1 MRNKINQKKRIKKA
15 KNRKTKYRIC
25 TFLISLIFACTI
37 WTGKVRARELI
48 NLNQKHTLAVEYP
61 CADTGFLLYKVADIS
76 ETGNYTLTENFASYP
91 VSVEN
96 MDQTQWR
103 TFAITLEGYIVRDG
117 IQPLA
122 EQSTDQDGKT
132 MFKDLEA
139 GLYILI
145 GRNQSDSAYRYECE
159 PAMIQLPGLNE
170 NEEWITQVTANPKY
184 TKQPIGQDDNVIQ
197 KKVIK
202 IWKDGNS
209 KSRPKDIHVQLLK
222 DGKVADT
229 ITLNADNN
237 WKYQWDN
244 LDNSAV
250 WQVVEQ
256 TVPSG
261 YTVAVEKEAD
271 TFTITNTK
279 TTGKTGGNTNITKP
293 TQSSTPR
300 SSKSGTLPQTG
311 QLWWPVGMLSVIGML
326 LFFIGYIRRKY
337 L

>member
-1 MRNKINQKKRIKKA
+1 MRTRKMQHRIK
-15 KNRKTKYRIC
+15 YI
-25 TFLISLIFACTI
+25 LLSLLLL
-37 WTGKVRARELI
+37 WTVFPAGVFARESVDLEKKTSLTI
-48 NLNQKHTLAVEYP
+48 QYP
-61 CADTGFLLYKVADIS
+61 CTGVEFRIYRVADVS
-76 ETGNYTLTENFASYP
+76 EYGEYTPTSDFEEYAVDFKQKDQNGWRSLAS
-91 VSVEN
+91 
-96 MDQTQWR
+96 
-103 TFAITLEGYIVRDG
+103 TLGGYIERDG
-117 IQPLA
+117 KAALDTETTDA
-122 EQSTDQDGKT
+122 EGKAY
-132 MFKDLEA
+132 FKELSA
-139 GLYILI
+139 GLYLVLGNQAEDGTYIYEAEASLI
-145 GRNQSDSAYRYECE
+145 A
-159 PAMIQLPGLNE
+159 LPDLGE
-170 NEEWITQVTANPKY
+170 ADQWVYDVTASPKY
-184 TKQPIGQDDNVIQ
+184 EKNPFQPDSNITK

-311 QLWWPVGMLSVIGML
+311 QLWWPVGMFSVVGML

>member
-1 MRNKINQKKRIKKA
+1 MRNKINQKNRTKKA
-15 KNRKTKYRIC
+15 QNRKMKYRIG

-48 NLNQKHTLAVEYP
+48 NLNQKHTLTVEYP
-61 CADTGFLLYKVADIS
+61 CAGTGFLLYRVADIS
-76 ETGNYTLTENFASYP
+76 ETGNYTLTENFVNYP

-96 MDQTQWR
+96 MNQTQWR
-103 TFAITLEGYIVRDG
+103 TLAITLKGYIARDG

-122 EQSTDQDGKT
+122 EQSTDEDGKT

-145 GRNQSDSAYRYECE
+145 GRNQSDSTYRYECE

-170 NEEWITQVTANPKY
+170 NEEWITQVTADPKY
-184 TKQPIGQDDNVIQ
+184 TKQPIGQDDNAIQ

-209 KSRPKDIHVQLLK
+209 KGRPKEIRVQLLK
-222 DGKVADT
+222 DGTVADT
-229 ITLNADNN
+229 VTLNADNN

-244 LDNSAV
+244 LNNAST

-256 TVPSG
+256 KVPSG

-279 TTGKTGGNTNITKP
+279 TSGKTGGNTNTTKP
-293 TQSSTPR
+293 AGNNV
-300 SSKSGTLPQTG
+300 SKASKNGKLPQTG
-311 QLWWPVGMLSVIGML
+311 QLWWPVGILSVMGML
-326 LFFIGYIRRKY
+326 FFLIGYIRRKKQ
-337 L
+337 